1 MIIYSFEEWW
11 ATLTGPEQIYWTIAI
26 AASIVFFV
34 VFVLNLILGFDT
46 DTDVDADVD
55 VDVDVDVDTDV
66 EVDTS
71 ITLFSIKGITAF
83 FTFFGWAGVLFLN
96 DGRSVMISTVFAFVA
111 GTMALI
117 LVGYLMNF
125 FANMGESG
133 NFSIDEALNKTG
145 EVYLTI
151 PPSVSGKGKIQ
162 IELGGGIKEVKAIS
176 DEGEIKTGEK
186 ILVTDIIDQETLMVK
201 RIKDE

>member
-1 MIIYSFEEWW
+1 MIIYSFGDWW

-26 AASIVFFV
+26 ASSIVFFF
-34 VFVLNLILGFDT
+34 VFILNLILGFDT
-46 DTDVDADVD
+46 DTDI
-55 VDVDVDVDTDV
+55 DVDTDLD
-66 EVDTS
+66 VDGEIDASVTM
-71 ITLFSIKGITAF
+71 FSIKGITAF

-96 DGRSVMISTVFAFVA
+96 DGRSVAISTLFAFIA
-111 GTMALI
+111 GTLALV

-133 NFSIDEALNKTG
+133 NYSIDEALNKTG

-151 PPSVSGKGKIQ
+151 PPSISGKGKVQ
-162 IELGGGIKEVKAIS
+162 IELGGGIKELKAVS
-176 DEGEIKTGEK
+176 DSEEIKTGEK

-201 RIKDE
+201 RINE